1 MHGPRAG
8 QGHGHRKTAAHGFGQ
23 DFSQQDHQHGEA
35 DGKQG
40 QGDPGHVVVVKHCG
54 GIAAQHQAAKDVEAV
69 VGNHQHRQGAAQ
81 ALAQLI
87 EPASAAQRL
96 GAVRQF
102 VHPGRVHRE
111 DGRFYSR
118 SQGRA
123 CDHDHHQQRQGDNVV
138 HSGLHLEEDIEPRW
152 GTERQGG
159 RNAPI

>member
-1 MHGPRAG
+1 MHRLRTG
-8 QGHGHRKTAAHGFGQ
+8 QGHRHRKTAAHGFGQ

-40 QGDPGHVVVVKHCG
+40 QGRAIDLVAVKHHG

-69 VGNHQHRQGAAQ
+69 VGNDQHRQGAPQ

-87 EPASAAQRL
+87 EPASSPQRL

-111 DGRFYSR
+111 DGRFHSR

-138 HSGLHLEEDIEPRW
+138 HSGLYLEEDIGP
-152 GTERQGG
+152 
-159 RNAPI
+159 